1 MQFFKSNGDRVP
13 AAIEK
18 MGEEVRA
25 GRMDRREFLAMASAL
40 GASTALAYG
49 MAGLAA
55 PTPALAQEGTERRHA
70 SCRDGREGSEGP
82 THLRLGRAG
91 KHRAHM
97 ARTAGQ
103 LYA

>member
-18 MGEEVRA
+18 MGAEVRA

-55 PTPALAQEGTERRHA
+55 PTPGAGAGRHRKA
-70 SCRDGREGSEGP
+70 
-82 THLRLGRAG
+82 
-91 KHRAHM
+91 
-97 ARTAGQ
+97 ARSVSRWP
-103 LYA
+103 